1 LASSCASPRRRP
13 DRLRI
18 GYQKNGVLLSAKSR
32 GLIDKALPG
41 TTVEWALFPSGPP
54 MLEAMAAGAVD
65 FGATGDTPPI
75 FAQAAGAPLV
85 YAAYQPLTGVGEGV
99 VVPPGSPLTSGRD
112 LKGKRIAVTKGSSAH
127 LLLIRALRSVGLGWS
142 DVTPV
147 FLNPADAA
155 SAFGSGGIDAWSIW
169 DPYLALA
176 QKEQKA
182 RVLISGAVLPRTDAF
197 YLASAKL
204 AHDAPDLLRDFL
216 NALRVEAAW
225 GQAHQDEM
233 VKIISDANHLPA
245 DVVLTSLRRGPLAVE
260 PMTAGAVARQQ
271 AGADTFTDL
280 HIIPTRIEI
289 ARAVWRDWRP
299 TS

>member
-1 LASSCASPRRRP
+1 
-13 DRLRI
+13 
-18 GYQKNGVLLSAKSR
+18 
-32 GLIDKALPG
+32 
-41 TTVEWALFPSGPP
+41 

-75 FAQAAGAPLV
+75 FAQAAAAPLV

-99 VVPPGSPLTSGRD
+99 VVPPGSPLTSGKD

-127 LLLIRALRSVGLGWS
+127 LLLIRALRSVGLRWA

-147 FLNPADAA
+147 FLTPSDAA
-155 SAFGSGGIDAWSIW
+155 SAFGSGSIDAWSIW

-176 QKEQKA
+176 QKDQKA
-182 RVLISGAVLPRTDAF
+182 RVLISGAALPRTDAF

-204 AHDAPDLLRDFL
+204 AHEAPDLLRDFL

-233 VKIISDANHLPA
+233 VKIIADANHLPA

-260 PMTAGAVARQQ
+260 PMTADAVARQQ

-280 HIIPTRIEI
+280 HIIPAHIDI
-289 ARAVWRDWRP
+289 ASVVWRDWRP
-299 TS
+299 AP